1 MRYRLHEVLDIGPY
15 SVKDISLVVREVE
28 QNGTWHAFVGHGDSM
43 SAKRYLFDLDMLY
56 RDHADLGSDPHVHYY
71 LGVTHQAYAEKV
83 RVENILSYLSYLPY
97 LLSVM

>member
-15 SVKDISLVVREVE
+15 TVKDISLVVREVE
-28 QNGTWHAFVGHGDSM
+28 QNGTWHSSVGHGNSM

-56 RDHADLGSDPHVHYY
+56 RDLRDLGSDPHVHYY

-83 RVENILSYLSYLPY
+83 RAWRIFFVAILISALH
-97 LLSVM
+97 